1 MTARKFRATP
11 QPDDP
16 ESVRELVT
24 ATGVFSGTEVG
35 WAVEIVETALARG
48 QSAGYHFL
56 FADGPNRLEGFS
68 CFGPIDGTDN
78 RFDLYW
84 IAVSPMAQG
93 KGLGRDLL
101 GETVAAARALDA
113 THMFIDTSTR
123 NDYAAA
129 RKLYEALGFTHMGT
143 LIDFYS
149 DGDGKALFGRK
160 L

>member
-1 MTARKFRATP
+1 MTAQNYRSRP
-11 QPDDP
+11 LPSDP
-16 ESVRELVT
+16 EAVRELVT

-35 WAVEIVETALARG
+35 WAVEIVETALSRG

-56 FADGPNRLEGFS
+56 FADGPAGLEGFT

-84 IAVSPMAQG
+84 IAVSPKAQG
-93 KGLGRDLL
+93 KGVGKKLL
-101 GETVAAARALDA
+101 AETVAAAKVLDA

-129 RKLYEALGFTHMGT
+129 RALYEALGFAHMGT
-143 LIDFYS
+143 LVDFYS
-149 DGDGKALFGRK
+149 DGDGKALFGRR

>member
-1 MTARKFRATP
+1 MTAPKFRSKP

-16 ESVRELVT
+16 EAVRELVT

-35 WAVEIVETALARG
+35 WAAEIVETALERG

-56 FADGPNRLEGFS
+56 FADGPAGLEGFT
-68 CFGPIDGTDN
+68 CFGPIEGTDN

-84 IAVSPMAQG
+84 IAVSPKAQG
-93 KGLGRDLL
+93 KGLGRKLL

-113 THMFIDTSTR
+113 VHMFIDTSTR
-123 NDYAAA
+123 NDYTAA
-129 RKLYEALGFTHMGT
+129 RKLYEALGFAHMGT

-149 DGDGKALFGRK
+149 DGDGKALFGRR

>member
-1 MTARKFRATP
+1 MTAPKFRPNPTP
-11 QPDDP
+11 SDP

-56 FADGPNRLEGFS
+56 FADGPSGLEGFTS
-68 CFGPIDGTDN
+68 FGPIDGTDN

-84 IAVSPMAQG
+84 IAVSPKAQG
-93 KGLGRDLL
+93 KGLGKKLL
-101 GETVAAARALDA
+101 AETVTAAKALDA

-129 RKLYEALGFTHMGT
+129 RALYEALGFTHMGT
-143 LIDFYS
+143 LVDFYS